1 MSSLGKGLAALINEQ
16 NFSGSPSSPAYI
28 PNLNIE
34 FVYPNPY
41 QPRIEFRP
49 ESLLTLADSIRANGI
64 IEPLIVTKKSETRYE
79 LIAGERRWRASKM
92 AKMPTVPVIVKE
104 ASPLQMLELA
114 IIENIHRKDLNPL
127 EEALAFDQLMSLFNM
142 SHADIAKKIGFSRPS
157 VTNKIRLLTLPDE
170 AKKLLLEDKISE
182 GHARTL
188 LGLTSKDAIIA
199 TANIIVRD
207 QLSVRQVEELVR
219 RLNATQPSKPYNT
232 PESKERA
239 SYIQSLEESLQ
250 KKFNTNIRLTNSRK
264 GGKIIIPFKDD
275 QELQRIYDTLI

>member
-1 MSSLGKGLAALINEQ
+1 MCSSDL
-16 NFSGSPSSPAYI
+16 
-28 PNLNIE
+28 
-34 FVYPNPY
+34 
-41 QPRIEFRP
+41 
-49 ESLLTLADSIRANGI
+49 
-64 IEPLIVTKKSETRYE
+64 
-79 LIAGERRWRASKM
+79 
-92 AKMPTVPVIVKE
+92 TVPVIVKE